1 MGLCDCGNFK
11 KEEYKYCYSCNEKIK
26 KKICLSCNKK
36 IRAIKND
43 FYNRAL
49 HKKCWKLKN
58 GI

>member
-11 KEEYKYCYSCNEKIK
+11 KEGFGYCYSCNEKIK

-36 IRAIKND
+36 IRVIKND
-43 FYNRAL
+43 FINRTL
-49 HKKCWKLKN
+49 HKQCWKNKN